1 MILKNKGFTLVELS
15 IVLVIIAVL
24 VAGIFEVKSLIRAA
38 ELREVIGDYD
48 RYIKAI
54 KEFED
59 KYHALPGDMSN
70 AETIW
75 GSDTACPNTTTNGTP
90 KITTCNG
97 NGNGRIGLSSTAGVL
112 DTTYAYEWFRAWQ
125 QLSNAGLIEAKF
137 TGVKESATDG
147 DAGIGLNVPQ
157 SKLKAKSGWTLYN
170 YLNTATTT
178 TLWGDNY
185 GHVFAFGGDTSSV
198 TNAEVLATADALLID
213 TKIDD
218 GLPGRGI
225 VRARRTAVE
234 GYCTDND
241 TTQDAAIYNTGYSA
255 DKACSL
261 LFILGF

>member
-15 IVLVIIAVL
+15 IVLVIIAIL
-24 VAGIFEVKSLIRAA
+24 VAGVFEGKSLIRSA

-48 RYIKAI
+48 RYVKAI

-59 KYHALPGDMSN
+59 KYHALPGDMSS

-75 GSDTACPNTTTNGTP
+75 GSDTGCPTVTTNTTP
-90 KITTCNG
+90 KIVTCNG
-97 NGNGRIGLSSTAGVL
+97 NGNGRIGSSSTAGVL

-125 QLSNAGLIEAKF
+125 QLANAGLITGQF

-157 SKLKAKSGWTLYN
+157 SKLKARSGWTLYN

-185 GHVFAFGGDTSSV
+185 GHVFAFGGDTTSV
-198 TNAEVLATADALLID
+198 TNAEVLSTADAYSID

-225 VRARRTAVE
+225 IRARRTAVE
-234 GYCTDND
+234 ANCTTND
-241 TTQDAAIYNTGYSA
+241 STQDAATYNTGYTAESS
-255 DKACSL
+255 CSL
-261 LFILGF
+261 LFVLGF